1 LSHGTATAYAL
12 CVVIGDLN
20 YAMLD
25 QLLIAG
31 LFFVLVISLVLTSWP
46 AVWVFAIAMLSAY
59 FLDLVGT
66 SELLSKATNSG
77 LITLILLLLVSI
89 GLEKLSWLT
98 RLSGKLIT
106 PNYSA
111 SLLRMGFFA
120 ALFSAFV
127 NNTAVVA
134 TLAHTVRSNRHHP
147 ASKLLIPL
155 SYAAILGGTITLIGT
170 STNLIVSSFLEDAT
184 GRGLAF
190 GDFFWVGL
198 AVTVIGLLVILAS
211 SGLLPAGNDQQIDIN
226 EYLIEVEVDESSDL
240 VGKTILD
247 NGLRELEDLFL
258 VEIVRGN
265 RLISPVAPQ
274 EIIRAGDKLIFSGDI
289 KQVNALEAFDGLR
302 LFAVEEGLLRA
313 NMMEVIVMPAAT
325 IEGKTVKDSG
335 FRSLFDAAVVGMR
348 RGGKRLS
355 GKLGNITIQAG
366 DNMMLAVGPD
376 FNERKNLDKNFLVI
390 NDSVGEIKTTRF
402 QDYFITGVL
411 MLVIALAS
419 MELVPL
425 IKGVTFLLICMLAL
439 GVVKGSELRR
449 RFPFELWIIIASALT
464 LSQALTNS
472 GLVAVLANSL
482 HDNLAQLG
490 PYAALIGIYFGTL
503 LLTETMTNNAAAAL
517 SFPIAYGLAESYG
530 ISPMPFIMTVAFGA
544 SASFLTPYGY
554 NTNLMVQNLG
564 GYELRDYFRAG
575 LPLSIIYSGTVI
587 FLVPRLFPF

>member
-1 LSHGTATAYAL
+1 
-12 CVVIGDLN
+12 
-20 YAMLD
+20 MLD
-25 QLLIAG
+25 QLLIAS
-31 LFFVLVISLVLTSWP
+31 LFFALVISLVLTSWP
-46 AVWVFAIAMLSAY
+46 AVWVFASAMLAAY
-59 FLDLVGT
+59 FLDLVDT
-66 SELLSKATNSG
+66 SELLAKATNSG

-98 RLSGKLIT
+98 RLSGKLISA
-106 PNYSA
+106 NYSA
-111 SLLRMGFFA
+111 SLLRMGFFT

-134 TLAHTVRSNRHHP
+134 TLAHTVRSNRYHP

-184 GRGLAF
+184 GQGLAF
-190 GDFFWVGL
+190 GDFLWVGL
-198 AVTVIGLLVILAS
+198 AVTGCGLLVILAS
-211 SGLLPAGNDQQIDIN
+211 SRLLPVGDTQQIDIN
-226 EYLIEVEVDESSDL
+226 EYLIEVEVDADSTL
-240 VGKTILD
+240 VGKTILE

-265 RLISPVAPQ
+265 YLISPVAPQ
-274 EIIRAGDKLIFSGDI
+274 EFIRAGDKLIFSGDI
-289 KQVNALEAFDGLR
+289 KQVNALESFHGLR
-302 LFAVEEGLLRA
+302 LFAVEEGLLRT
-313 NMMEVIVMPAAT
+313 NMTEVIVMPGAT

-390 NDSVGEIKTTRF
+390 NDSVGEIKTTPF
-402 QDYFITGVL
+402 QDYFITSVL
-411 MLVIALAS
+411 MLVIGLAS
-419 MELVPL
+419 MELIPL

-472 GLVAVLANSL
+472 GLVAVLADSL
-482 HDNLAQLG
+482 HDNLEQLG
-490 PYAALIGIYFGTL
+490 PYTALFGIYLGTL
-503 LLTETMTNNAAAAL
+503 LLTELMTNNAAAAL
-517 SFPIAYGLAESYG
+517 SFPIAFGLAESYG
-530 ISPMPFIMTVAFGA
+530 VSHMPFVMAVAYGA

-564 GYELRDYFRAG
+564 GYELRDYFRVG
-575 LPLSIIYSGTVI
+575 LPVSIVYSLVVI
-587 FLVPRLFPF
+587 VLIPRLFPF

>member
-1 LSHGTATAYAL
+1 
-12 CVVIGDLN
+12 
-20 YAMLD
+20 MLD
-25 QLLIAG
+25 QLLIAS
-31 LFFVLVISLVLTSWP
+31 LFFALVISLVLTSWP
-46 AVWVFAIAMLSAY
+46 AVWVFASAMLAAY
-59 FLDLVGT
+59 FLDLVDT
-66 SELLSKATNSG
+66 SELLAKSTNSG

-98 RLSGKLIT
+98 RLSGKLISA
-106 PNYSA
+106 NYSA
-111 SLLRMGFFA
+111 SLLRMGFFT

-134 TLAHTVRSNRHHP
+134 TLAHTVRSNRYHP

-184 GRGLAF
+184 GQGLAF
-190 GDFFWVGL
+190 GDFLWVGL
-198 AVTVIGLLVILAS
+198 AVTGCGLLVILAS
-211 SGLLPAGNDQQIDIN
+211 SRLLPVGDTQQIDIN
-226 EYLIEVEVDESSDL
+226 EYLIEVEVDADSTL
-240 VGKTILD
+240 VGKTILE

-265 RLISPVAPQ
+265 YLISPVAPQ
-274 EIIRAGDKLIFSGDI
+274 EFIRAGDKLIFSGDI
-289 KQVNALEAFDGLR
+289 KQVNALESFHGLR
-302 LFAVEEGLLRA
+302 LFAVEEGLLRT
-313 NMMEVIVMPAAT
+313 NMTEVIVMPGAT

-390 NDSVGEIKTTRF
+390 NDSVGEIKTTPF
-402 QDYFITGVL
+402 QDYFITSVL
-411 MLVIALAS
+411 MLVIGLAS
-419 MELVPL
+419 MELIPL

-472 GLVAVLANSL
+472 GLVAVLADSL
-482 HDNLAQLG
+482 HDNLEQLG
-490 PYAALIGIYFGTL
+490 PYAALLGIYLGTL
-503 LLTETMTNNAAAAL
+503 LLTELMTNNAAAAL
-517 SFPIAYGLAESYG
+517 SFPIAFGLAESYG
-530 ISPMPFIMTVAFGA
+530 VSHMPFVMAVAYGA

-564 GYELRDYFRAG
+564 GYELRDYFRVG
-575 LPLSIIYSGTVI
+575 LPVSIVYSLVVI
-587 FLVPRLFPF
+587 VLIPRLFPF